1 MEVFEA
7 IQKRHSVRSYLSDEV
22 PVEKMK
28 KILESARLAPSAGNI
43 QPWHFIVVT
52 DQQKRKKLSKGRYA
66 KFLVESPVVLVGCG
80 NKKASPNWYAA
91 DTTIAMQNM
100 VLTATSEG
108 LGTCWIGSF
117 NENQVKKLLNI
128 PERFRVIAL
137 LALGYR
143 RETVELASKVLHFF
157 RRKKK
162 LEKITSLE
170 EFGKCLFNKEK
181 TTIQERKRGMV
192 VRKISPPSEVPY
204 GTRNFTNITTGN
216 FQNSYPKR

>member
-7 IQKRHSVRSYLSDEV
+7 IQKRHSVRSYLPNKV
-22 PVEKMK
+22 PDAKLK
-28 KILESARLAPSAGNI
+28 KILEAASLAPSAGNI

-52 DQQKRKKLSKGRYA
+52 DQQNRKKLSKGRYA

-80 NKKASPNWYAA
+80 DKKASPNWYAV

-100 VLTATSEG
+100 VLTATGEG

-143 RETVELASKVLHFF
+143 RETLELASKVLHLF
-157 RRKKK
+157 RRTKK
-162 LEKITSLE
+162 LEKIVSQE
-170 EFGKCLFNKEK
+170 EFGRRHAPHK
-181 TTIQERKRGMV
+181 TLRMSRQT
-192 VRKISPPSEVPY
+192 
-204 GTRNFTNITTGN
+204 
-216 FQNSYPKR
+216 

>member
-7 IQKRHSVRSYLSDEV
+7 IRKRHSVRSYLPDVV
-22 PVEKMK
+22 PSGKLER
-28 KILESARLAPSAGNI
+28 ILEAARLAPSAGNI

-52 DQQKRKKLSKGRYA
+52 DQQKRKELSKGRYA

-80 NKKASPNWYAA
+80 DKKASPNWHAI

-108 LGTCWIGSF
+108 LSTCWIGSF
-117 NENQVKKLLNI
+117 NNNQVKRLLRI
-128 PERFRVIAL
+128 PERFNVIAL

-143 RETVELASKVLHFF
+143 RETMEFTSKVLHFF

-162 LEKITSLE
+162 LEKITSIE
-170 EFGKCLFNKEK
+170 EFGKVLFKK
-181 TTIQERKRGMV
+181 K
-192 VRKISPPSEVPY
+192 KS
-204 GTRNFTNITTGN
+204 
-216 FQNSYPKR
+216 

>member
-1 MEVFEA
+1 MANELIKTIFA
-7 IQKRHSVRSYLSDEV
+7 RRSIRKYITKPIDKENIKTMLQAA
-22 PVEKMK
+22 M
-28 KILESARLAPSAGNI
+28 AAPSSSNRK
-43 QPWHFIVVT
+43 PWHFIVVT

-80 NKKASPNWYAA
+80 DKKASPNWYAV

-117 NENQVKKLLNI
+117 SENQVKKLLSI

-157 RRKKK
+157 RRRKK
-162 LEKITSLE
+162 LEKITSLQ

-181 TTIQERKRGMV
+181 TIILTHGVNANLI
-192 VRKISPPSEVPY
+192 
-204 GTRNFTNITTGN
+204 
-216 FQNSYPKR
+216 